1 MLENKNWL
9 LFSLMRINVT
19 KRSSKII
26 WKRLNKLELKWLKDL
41 VKLRLKEKKRDNN
54 RYNRLWT
61 ENSKWKLMT
70 SEEKKPISWSLVAIL
85 KEKSS

>member
-1 MLENKNWL
+1 MLENKDWL

-19 KRSSKII
+19 KRNSKII
-26 WKRLNKLELKWLKDL
+26 WKRLNKLEPKWLKDL

-54 RYNRLWT
+54 RYNRLWI

-70 SEEKKPISWSLVAIL
+70 SEEKKPISWSLVAIS